1 MSEQMTKATIP
12 YSYDNPEVTIS
23 EQDGIRSLHLGG
35 TMVQSAMRIAAPNEL
50 ELVYTQ
56 CMMGFLLFHAKPAN
70 MLLIGLG
77 GGSLAKFVYHYLPV
91 TRLTVIETNQQVI
104 TAAYQYFNLP
114 DEDDR
119 FEIVLTEGS
128 RFITEYPGAADII
141 MVDGFDDDCQVSS
154 LCSQDFYD
162 VTKRCLTNNGILVVN
177 FLSRDKQLKTWLQRI
192 EKSFN
197 GHLIAM
203 MAEIH
208 GNLIVF
214 AFKNNPG
221 KYSWKSIKQKAQKLE
236 KQYPLPFSEF
246 VTKLQKY

>member
-1 MSEQMTKATIP
+1 MAKATRP
-12 YSYDNPEVTIS
+12 YSHDNPEVTIS

-35 TMVQSAMRIAAPNEL
+35 SMVQSAMRIAAPNEL

-56 CMMGFLLFHAKPAN
+56 CMMGFLLFHPKPAN
-70 MLLIGLG
+70 MVLIGLG
-77 GGSLAKFVYHYLPV
+77 GGSLAKFVYHYLPD
-91 TRLTVIETNQQVI
+91 TRITVIETNRQVI
-104 TAAYQYFNLP
+104 AAAYQYFSLP

-119 FEIVLTEGS
+119 FEMVLAEGS
-128 RFITEYPGAADII
+128 RFITEQPVAADII
-141 MVDGFDDDCQVSS
+141 MVDGFDDDYQVSS

-162 VTKRCLTNNGILVVN
+162 QAKRRLNKNGILVVN

-192 EKSFN
+192 EKSFD
-197 GHLIAM
+197 GHVIAM
-203 MAEIH
+203 MAEIR

-221 KYSWKSIKQKAQKLE
+221 KHSWKTIKQSAQKLQ